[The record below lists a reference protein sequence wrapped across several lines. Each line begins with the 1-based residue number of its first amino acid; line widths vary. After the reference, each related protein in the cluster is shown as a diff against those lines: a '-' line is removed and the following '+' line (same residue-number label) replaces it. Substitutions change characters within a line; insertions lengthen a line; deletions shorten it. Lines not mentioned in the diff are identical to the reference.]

1 MSAIAK
7 VKSIS
12 MMAKKVTKKL
22 RRAVTIESAID
33 TSKSIYF

>member
-1 MSAIAK
+1 MSAITK

-12 MMAKKVTKKL
+12 MMAKKL

-33 TSKSIYF
+33 TSQSIYF